1 MTNDG
6 KSKQG
11 KAKQEPQVL
20 PNSLVGIDW
29 HRIYTGR
36 PPTMC
41 PQCHEMD
48 VPYTCIHAE
57 TAVSGRISVGSCSQK
72 KDKSVWYARRVGSI
86 ALLVFIRVY
95 IVSSAVFDY
104 LRLDRL
110 MWLPD
115 ARYLRT
121 PSSLIA
127 LGSQADRQKANE
139 SSFAIIKPCY
149 TQKRRPS
156 SLALSWPR
164 LGERSRQPLTLACRR
179 RRGSVNYG
187 ADQVP
192 MTCIHDCHLHAAT
205 LIRRTYMEF
214 GDATGCSISNPLP
227 LGSPEAAPKRICAH
241 YRGTARYLATATIP
255 TYLLRHRRRGVGQI
269 KIGMLPHSVV

>member
-29 HRIYTGR
+29 RRIYTGR

-95 IVSSAVFDY
+95 VVSSAVFDY

-149 TQKRRPS
+149 KNVVLLHLLSRGRVLEREAANPS
-156 SLALSWPR
+156 PSLAAGGGALSTM
-164 LGERSRQPLTLACRR
+164 ER
-179 RRGSVNYG
+179 
-187 ADQVP
+187 
-192 MTCIHDCHLHAAT
+192 
-205 LIRRTYMEF
+205 
-214 GDATGCSISNPLP
+214 
-227 LGSPEAAPKRICAH
+227 
-241 YRGTARYLATATIP
+241 
-255 TYLLRHRRRGVGQI
+255 I
-269 KIGMLPHSVV
+269 KCQ